1 VQPAGEF
8 RARESKK
15 IQGKKLVFPW
25 ILWWNPDLSTRYSG
39 KKKKIALRS
48 DPPIELC
55 KTAAALPFR
64 INDPIGS
71 DPVSRN
77 THSTHSGF

>member
-1 VQPAGEF
+1 VQGNP
-8 RARESKK
+8 RKSKEK
-15 IQGKKLVFPW
+15 SLHFLGF
-25 ILWWNPDLSTRYSG
+25 LWWNPDFSTRYSG